1 MTTVIVLDGYPTTFD
16 RIIDVLRAP
25 RLAHDVVVVNSVD
38 VMCMRLRGALGA
50 VGLVPIELSA
60 GDLSRLATAPGN
72 RGRHGGVIVVTA
84 FESAGEMAQAISA
97 GARGVLLLDSPPEEV
112 MIGVRAVA
120 AGHPFVPPSILATLA
135 TALCRLA
142 CAHSKSTV
150 DYSLTDREL
159 DVLSLLAQGHPNKQI
174 AQNLFISAATV
185 HSHVLSILRKLGVN
199 NRTQA
204 VVFAQQQ
211 GLLCQGHAAL
221 GALAPQPTGGPVG

>member
-16 RIIDVLRAP
+16 RIIDALRAP
-25 RLAHDVVVVNSVD
+25 RLTHDVVVVDSVD
-38 VMCMRLRGALGA
+38 VMCTRLRGALGA
-50 VGLVPIELSA
+50 VGLVPIEVSPT
-60 GDLSRLATAPGN
+60 DLSRLAAAPGS
-72 RGRHGGVIVVTA
+72 RSRLGGVIVVA
-84 FESAGEMAQAISA
+84 GFESAGVVAQAISA

-142 CAHSKSTV
+142 CAHSKSTAE
-150 DYSLTDREL
+150 YALTDREL

-174 AQNLFISAATV
+174 AQKLFISAATV
-185 HSHVLSILRKLGVN
+185 HSHVLSILRKLGVR

-204 VVFAQQQ
+204 VVFAQQH
-211 GLLCQGHAAL
+211 GLLCQGQSAL